1 LKQQLNHLIER
12 RNPDSTI
19 EWQDIAD
26 ERTAH
31 YGSVEHRD
39 TVRKAFKGLYE
50 YLDAGWTLNEP
61 NNLKNESETVP
72 NTDIDDKI
80 RELQKERHKN
90 QVTAIELNRLNRQ
103 NDRFELFYENIKDVI
118 QTLPVPHFTYEDSQ
132 LYGNQKEYL
141 LSIADIHGGAN
152 FKSENN
158 EYSLEICAKRFNKLL
173 NYMIAYVQEHNI
185 TKLNV
190 VELGDSIQGMLR
202 ISDVK
207 LNETPVVHAV
217 VYVAKLIANFLN
229 DLSEYCYIDYYH
241 VPSANHTQTRCL
253 GTKAN
258 ELAAEDL
265 EYVIANYIKDV
276 LVNNGNINVYT
287 NFGHEYIE
295 IPIFNYNIIA
305 LHGHQINNIQNSL
318 RDLSMLHRKFYDY
331 CILGHTHASNDIAVG
346 EGISNDVEVLVCSSF
361 IGSDPY
367 SDKLMKG
374 SKAACKV
381 FTFDDK
387 NGHIRTDKII
397 LN

>member
-1 LKQQLNHLIER
+1 M
-12 RNPDSTI
+12 
-19 EWQDIAD
+19 
-26 ERTAH
+26 
-31 YGSVEHRD
+31 
-39 TVRKAFKGLYE
+39 YE
-50 YLDAGWTLNEP
+50 YLDNGW
-61 NNLKNESETVP
+61 NLSKTDPVSN

-90 QVTAIELNRLNRQ
+90 QATAIELNRLNRQ

-118 QTLPVPHFTYEDSQ
+118 QTLPIPHFTYEDSQ

-229 DLSEYCYIDYYH
+229 DLSEYCFIDYYH

-258 ELAAEDL
+258 ELATEDL

-346 EGISNDVEVLVCSSF
+346 EGVSNDVEVLVCSSF

-387 NGHIRTDKII
+387 NGHIGTDKII

>member
-1 LKQQLNHLIER
+1 MLKER
-12 RNPDSTI
+12 QNSESDI
-19 EWQDIAD
+19 EWQDITD
-26 ERTAH
+26 ERAKY
-31 YGSVEHRD
+31 YGNIENRD
-39 TVRKAFKGLYE
+39 TVRKGSKLLYE
-50 YLDAGWTLNEP
+50 YLNAGW
-61 NNLKNESETVP
+61 NLSKTNSVS
-72 NTDIDDKI
+72 NDTDIDDKI

-90 QVTAIELNRLNRQ
+90 QATAIELNRLNRQ
-103 NDRFELFYENIKDVI
+103 QDRFELFYENIKNAI
-118 QTLPVPHFTYEDSQ
+118 QALPVPHFTYDGSRLHES
-132 LYGNQKEYL
+132 QKEYL

-158 EYSLEICAKRFNKLL
+158 EYSLEICANRFNKLL
-173 NYMIAYVQEHNI
+173 NYMIPYVQKHNI

-190 VELGDSIQGMLR
+190 VELGDSIQGILR

-207 LNETPVVHAV
+207 LNETSVVNAV
-217 VYVAKLIANFLN
+217 VY
-229 DLSEYCYIDYYH
+229 

-258 ELAAEDL
+258 ELVAEDL

-276 LVNNGNINVYT
+276 LVNNKNINVYT

-295 IPIFNYNIIA
+295 IPLFDFNVIA

-318 RDLSMLHRKFYDY
+318 RDLSMLHHKFYDY
-331 CILGHTHASNDIAVG
+331 CILGHTHASNDMVVG
-346 EGISNDVEVLVCSSF
+346 EGVSNDVEVLVCSSF

-374 SKAACKV
+374 AKAACKV
-381 FTFDDK
+381 FIFDDI
-387 NGHIRTDKII
+387 NGHIGTDKII